1 MNLNHLKYF
10 VKLAQVEHYTKAA
23 KELCITQPS
32 LSNAI
37 TILENELGTYLF
49 EKQGR
54 NIALT
59 KYGKVFLK
67 YVEESL
73 NILEEGVK
81 KTKTLTSMDS
91 GIIDLGYIYTLGS
104 EFIPEIVSEF
114 LDNNKEKNFQFTLS
128 SGNTLDIIKG
138 LKESKYDIAFCSKV
152 KKEED
157 VEFIKIKEEE
167 LVVVVPNNHILSNR
181 EKIDLKETASFKQI
195 AFNKLSGLR
204 PIIDKLF
211 EEVGEEQIISYEV
224 EKDDSM
230 AGLVAKNFGIAIMPN
245 IPILKYLDV
254 KVLEITTPRYSRDIY
269 LAKMKN
275 KYLSNAVSEFNKFV
289 MKKINELP
297 T

>member
-10 VKLAQVEHYTKAA
+10 VKLAQIEHYTKAA

-37 TILENELGTYLF
+37 AMLENELGTYLF

-54 NIALT
+54 NITLT
-59 KYGKVFLK
+59 KYGKIFLK
-67 YVEESL
+67 YAEESL
-73 NILEEGVK
+73 DILEEGVK
-81 KTKTLTSMDS
+81 KTKVLTSMNS
-91 GIIDLGYIYTLGS
+91 GVIDLGYIYTLGS
-104 EFIPEIVSEF
+104 EFVPEIVSEF

-128 SGNTLDIIKG
+128 SGNTSDIIKG
-138 LKESKYDIAFCSKV
+138 LKEDKYDIAFCSKI

-167 LVVVVPNNHILSNR
+167 LVVVVPKNHELSNR
-181 EKIDLKETASFKQI
+181 ETIDLKETAPFKQI

-204 PIIDKLF
+204 PIIDNLF

-224 EKDDSM
+224 EKDDAM
-230 AGLVAKNFGIAIMPN
+230 VGLVAKNFGIAIMPN

-254 KVLEITTPRYSRDIY
+254 KVLEITTPKYSRDIY

-275 KYLSNAVSEFNKFV
+275 KYLSNAVSEFSKFV
-289 MKKINELP
+289 MKKSKEF
-297 T
+297 

>member
-10 VKLAQVEHYTKAA
+10 VKLAQIEHYTKAA

-37 TILENELGTYLF
+37 AMLENELGTYLF

-54 NIALT
+54 NITLT
-59 KYGKVFLK
+59 KYGKIFLK
-67 YVEESL
+67 YAEESL
-73 NILEEGVK
+73 DILEEGVK
-81 KTKTLTSMDS
+81 KTKVLTSMNS
-91 GIIDLGYIYTLGS
+91 GVIDLGYIYTLGS
-104 EFIPEIVSEF
+104 EFVPEIVSEF

-128 SGNTLDIIKG
+128 SGNTSDIIKG
-138 LKESKYDIAFCSKV
+138 LKEDKYDIAFCSKI

-167 LVVVVPNNHILSNR
+167 LVVVVPKNHELSNR
-181 EKIDLKETASFKQI
+181 ETIDLKETAPFKQI

-204 PIIDKLF
+204 PIIDNLF

-224 EKDDSM
+224 EKDDAM
-230 AGLVAKNFGIAIMPN
+230 VGLVAKNFGIAIMPN

-254 KVLEITTPRYSRDIY
+254 KVLEITTPKYSRDIY
-269 LAKMKN
+269 WQK
-275 KYLSNAVSEFNKFV
+275 
-289 MKKINELP
+289 
-297 T
+297 